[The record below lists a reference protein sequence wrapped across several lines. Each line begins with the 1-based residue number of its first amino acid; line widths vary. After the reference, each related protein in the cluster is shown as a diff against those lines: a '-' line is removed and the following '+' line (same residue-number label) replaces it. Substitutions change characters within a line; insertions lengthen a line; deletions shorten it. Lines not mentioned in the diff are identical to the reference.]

1 MKIERL
7 LTLTTEEQ
15 NQIEDFGHFINEICD
30 KIGRTSCNPGCLF
43 REFCNYENN
52 VSYNFLTML
61 DEEFECNVNMDF
73 ED

>member
-15 NQIEDFGHFINEICD
+15 NQIEDFGHFINEICNT
-30 KIGRTSCNPGCLF
+30 IGRTRCNPDCLF
-43 REFCNYENN
+43 REFCSFEED
-52 VSYNFLTML
+52 VSYNFLKKL
-61 DEEFECNVNMDF
+61 KEEFECNVNMDF